1 MNSNWKMTPVVTE
14 SGEIRNQYVLVKEP
28 VLRQCS
34 VCEKDAIAK
43 GVCWKHYSIVAR
55 RSFNLTAHYRL
66 GR

>member
-14 SGEIRNQYVLVKEP
+14 SGEIRNQYVLVKDV

-34 VCEKDAIAK
+34 VCEKDASAR
-43 GVCWKHYSIVAR
+43 GLCWQHYSAVAS
-55 RSFNLTAHYRL
+55 RSFNLTTHYRL